1 MAKFRKIIC
10 TILAMTLLI
19 GLVAAEPAQAKP
31 KSKANCKALCSAA
44 LKATGGSANLK
55 YASKSALDFGA
66 LSSAARKKVKAMQYV
81 FDAKEAYSLCVME
94 AKNVSQAKSLFGTL
108 NKYKKRNCKSDYLSD
123 YTTAEKQ
130 VFQNAVCGQKG
141 KYVWYIAMSPKK
153 DVNMKGQTA
162 LKKKL

>member
-108 NKYKKRNCKSDYLSD
+108 NKYKKRNRKKRKGYL
-123 YTTAEKQ
+123 T
-130 VFQNAVCGQKG
+130 
-141 KYVWYIAMSPKK
+141 
-153 DVNMKGQTA
+153 
-162 LKKKL
+162 